1 MIFKRKTKMQSF
13 FSFIALSDMAFL
25 LLVFLILSSSL
36 NQNLVQEP
44 QDGNSSSIFL
54 TSSTPFATLTLNLQ
68 GEVFY
73 QNQPLLITDFTKHFL
88 APIKENPQLSFLIKA
103 PKNLPYHFIERVIFA
118 LQKIG
123 WHSFLFVS
131 L

>member
-1 MIFKRKTKMQSF
+1 MQSF

-25 LLVFLILSSSL
+25 LLIFLILSSSL
-36 NQNLVQEP
+36 NQNFVQES
-44 QDGNSSSIFL
+44 QNASSSPVFL
-54 TSSTPFATLTLNLQ
+54 TPSTPFTTLTLNLQ

-88 APIKENPQLSFLIKA
+88 NPIRQNPQLSLLIKA
-103 PKNLPYHFIERVIFA
+103 PKNLPYHFIEKVIFA